1 MATQKFTLFEASD
14 TTDGSTDMKQLIT
27 TARNIRHLIHDGK
40 TAPEIE
46 VIIGLSERV
55 AAMHG
60 SDVTLLE
67 ACETVRFALVP
78 EAARKVAA
86 TLIEYA
92 DEAEAESELLMVETK
107 Q

>member
-78 EAARKVAA
+78 EAA